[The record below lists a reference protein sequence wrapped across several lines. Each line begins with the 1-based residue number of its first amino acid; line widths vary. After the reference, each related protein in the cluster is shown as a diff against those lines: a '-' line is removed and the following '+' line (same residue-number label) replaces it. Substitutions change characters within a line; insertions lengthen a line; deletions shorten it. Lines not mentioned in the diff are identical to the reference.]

1 MISINEIKKAKDRI
15 KEVVHYTPLDHSQ
28 TFSEMT
34 QNEVYLKL
42 ENLQKTGSFKIR
54 GAYNKILSLNEDEK
68 SRGVIAAS
76 AGNHAQGVALASKIA
91 GIHCT
96 IVMPEGASLSKIE
109 ATKKY
114 GAQVIL
120 YGKYFDDAMEKAQ
133 QIHKETGASFIHA
146 FDDEEIIA
154 GQGTVGLEVLE
165 QLSDVE
171 AVICPIGG
179 GGLISGI
186 AVAIKSINPTVKIF
200 GVQAAACPS
209 MIASRNEKMPVK
221 VPSTGTIADG
231 IAVKKP
237 GKLTFD
243 IVNNYVDTIVT
254 VDENEISQTMLYLLE
269 RNKFMVEGSG
279 AASLAALLYKKIPL
293 TNKKVVNI
301 ISGGNVDSLSLS
313 KIIEHGLIES
323 GRFMKFVTVGPDK
336 PGLLHQLLQVVS
348 EHKANIIS
356 VQHNRISSKIPL
368 GHVEIE
374 VALETNNLEH
384 IEKIKSNLEGIGY
397 VISLYI

>member
-1 MISINEIKKAKDRI
+1 MISINEIRKAKDKI

-28 TFSEMT
+28 TFSELT

-54 GAYNKILSLNEDEK
+54 GAYNKILSLIQDEK

-120 YGKYFDDAMEKAQ
+120 HGKYFDDAMEKAQ

-146 FDDEEIIA
+146 FDDEKIIA

-186 AVAIKSINPTVKIF
+186 AVAIKSINPTVKIY

-209 MIASRNEKMPVK
+209 MIASRKEKMPIK

-313 KIIEHGLIES
+313 RIIEHGLIES

-336 PGLLHQLLQVVS
+336 PGLLHKLLQVVS

-374 VALETNNLEH
+374 VALETNNIEH
-384 IEKIKSNLEGIGY
+384 IENIKRNLEGIGY
-397 VISLYI
+397 VIKLYI

>member
-1 MISINEIKKAKDRI
+1 MISIQEIKKAKENI
-15 KEVVHYTPLDHSQ
+15 KGVAHYTPLDHSQ

-34 QNEVYLKL
+34 DNEVYLKL

-54 GAYNKILSLNEDEK
+54 GAYNKILSLQEDEK
-68 SRGVIAAS
+68 LRGVIAAS

-91 GIHCT
+91 GIQCT

-114 GAQVIL
+114 GARVIL
-120 YGKYFDDAMEKAQ
+120 HGKYFDDAMDKAQ
-133 QIHKETGASFIHA
+133 QIQKESGAAFIHA
-146 FDDEEIIA
+146 FDDNKIIE
-154 GQGTVGLEVLE
+154 GQGTIGLEILE

-186 AVAIKSINPTVKIF
+186 AVALKALNPAVKIY

-209 MIASRNEKMPVK
+209 MIVSRNEKMPVK
-221 VPSTGTIADG
+221 VPSIGTIADG

-237 GKLTFD
+237 GELTFGL
-243 IVNNYVDTIVT
+243 VNHYVEDIVT
-254 VDENEISQTMLYLLE
+254 VDENELSQTMLYLLE

-313 KIIEHGLIES
+313 KIIEHGLVES
-323 GRFMKFVTVGPDK
+323 GRFMKFVTVAPDK

-348 EHKANIIS
+348 EQKANIIS

-374 VALETNNLEH
+374 VSLETNNMEH
-384 IEKIKSNLEGIGY
+384 IERIKNNLEAIGY
-397 VISLYI
+397 TISLYI

>member
-1 MISINEIKKAKDRI
+1 MISINEIRKAKDKI

-28 TFSEMT
+28 TFSELT

-54 GAYNKILSLNEDEK
+54 GAYNKILSLIQDEK

-120 YGKYFDDAMEKAQ
+120 HGKYFDDAMEKAQ

-146 FDDEEIIA
+146 FDDEKIIA

-186 AVAIKSINPTVKIF
+186 AVAIKSINPTVKIY

-209 MIASRNEKMPVK
+209 MIASRKEKMPIK

-243 IVNNYVDTIVT
+243 IVNNYVDTIIT

-313 KIIEHGLIES
+313 RIIEHGLIES

-336 PGLLHQLLQVVS
+336 PGLLHKLLQVVS

-374 VALETNNLEH
+374 VALETNNIEH
-384 IEKIKSNLEGIGY
+384 IENIKRNLEGIGY
-397 VISLYI
+397 VIKLYI